1 MATDGN
7 HGDEG
12 HELLKVAFRVGVGV
26 QAFHQTVHCSLI
38 FHLLSERKEMR
49 DKLEKF
55 KSKRISKVKSYL
67 NEGREFVGEQLLEFT
82 FLEFVYV
89 AFF

>member
-1 MATDGN
+1 MVFEKLMATDGN

-38 FHLLSERKEMR
+38 FHLLSERKE
-49 DKLEKF
+49 
-55 KSKRISKVKSYL
+55 I
-67 NEGREFVGEQLLEFT
+67 
-82 FLEFVYV
+82 
-89 AFF
+89 